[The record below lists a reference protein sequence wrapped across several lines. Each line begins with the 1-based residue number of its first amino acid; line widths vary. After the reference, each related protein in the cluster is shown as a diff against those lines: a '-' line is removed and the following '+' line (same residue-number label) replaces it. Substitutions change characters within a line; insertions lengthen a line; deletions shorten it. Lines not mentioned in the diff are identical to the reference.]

1 MKLEFNDDEM
11 LDLSNDLETA
21 SESHKERIYKN
32 ALRKAAD
39 ASTDNLSTE
48 VSGVEPYRNGGWKRV
63 LALAACVVLIG
74 GGVIGSGYLISRNSL
89 QNGTEENIA
98 DTVETTTEE
107 TPTEA
112 ETDPETEIIRNTP
125 PFGDISGMDYS
136 LPEVFGY
143 GSVLPAETVNAIADY
158 FSTLEWTETD
168 ISGYSAQECYSSLA
182 FNFIP
187 ATDEYKSE
195 NEGISIGIY
204 ALDFLSVCDS
214 TTGQVKGYSIN
225 YKTMRDDLDAI
236 IGADPAVSPTEY
248 DMDSKQDICF
258 KMLNTPDYL
267 SQVSGKMQV
276 ITKNDLG
283 YDCFDTEFAVD
294 IDTGRSRSVRRDY
307 STFDQS
313 TAEKIIQT
321 GDLSS
326 LELRSIA
333 NSFSDGHICVED
345 NGVDLPSV
353 RSANRRSVY
362 PAFPDEERHA
372 YDENGVDEWRY
383 RSDCTNCIDAKD
395 SLQFQ
400 ELVFSALYDTDN
412 WEVTENPVYLGRDCI
427 CIDGSNQRYPD
438 FKMLV
443 DRETGIILSFAS
455 YDFDGA
461 PDMVINVTDI
471 AFGDDANTPVIP
483 TFSTDALRE
492 WIDSSQS
499 FIYDLTD

>member
-11 LDLSNDLETA
+11 LDLSNELDTA
-21 SESHKERIYKN
+21 SESHKERIYKS

-48 VSGVEPYRNGGWKRV
+48 VSGVEPYQSVGWKRV

-74 GGVIGSGYLISRNSL
+74 GGVIGSGYLISRNS
-89 QNGTEENIA
+89 QISGTGEDMT
-98 DTVETTTEE
+98 DTVETTTPEG

-112 ETDPETEIIRNTP
+112 ETEPETAILRNTP
-125 PFGDISGMDYS
+125 PFGDIAGMDYS

-168 ISGYSAQECYSSLA
+168 ISGYSTQECYSSQA
-182 FNFIP
+182 FKFIP
-187 ATDEYKSE
+187 AE
-195 NEGISIGIY
+195 NEGITIGIF
-204 ALDFLSVCDS
+204 ALDFLSVYDS
-214 TTGQVKGYSIN
+214 ATGQVKSYSIN
-225 YKTMRDDLDAI
+225 YKAMRDDLDAI

-313 TAEKIIQT
+313 TAEEIIQT

-326 LELRSIA
+326 LQLRSMA

-345 NGVDLPSV
+345 NGTDLPSV
-353 RSANRRSVY
+353 HSANRRSVY
-362 PAFPDEERHA
+362 PSFPDEERHA
-372 YDENGVDEWRY
+372 YDENGVDIWRY
-383 RSDCTNCIDAKD
+383 RSDCINCIDAKD

-412 WEVTENPVYLGRDCI
+412 WEVTEDTVYLGRDCI

-461 PDMVINVTDI
+461 PDMAINVTDI
-471 AFGDDANTPVIP
+471 AFGDDADAPVIP

-492 WIDSSQS
+492 WIDSSQH

>member
-11 LDLSNDLETA
+11 LDLSNELDTA
-21 SESHKERIYKN
+21 SESHKERIYKS

-48 VSGVEPYRNGGWKRV
+48 VSGVEPYPSGGWKRV

-74 GGVIGSGYLISRNSL
+74 GGVIGSGYLISRNS
-89 QNGTEENIA
+89 QISGTGEDMT
-98 DTVETTTEE
+98 DTVETTTPEE
-107 TPTEA
+107 NPTEA
-112 ETDPETEIIRNTP
+112 ETEPETEIIRNTP
-125 PFGDISGMDYS
+125 PFGDIAGMDYS

-214 TTGQVKGYSIN
+214 TTGQVKSYSIN
-225 YKTMRDDLDAI
+225 YKAMRDDLDAI

-276 ITKNDLG
+276 ITKMIWA
-283 YDCFDTEFAVD
+283 T
-294 IDTGRSRSVRRDY
+294 
-307 STFDQS
+307 
-313 TAEKIIQT
+313 TASIR
-321 GDLSS
+321 SS
-326 LELRSIA
+326 LWI
-333 NSFSDGHICVED
+333 
-345 NGVDLPSV
+345 
-353 RSANRRSVY
+353 
-362 PAFPDEERHA
+362 
-372 YDENGVDEWRY
+372 
-383 RSDCTNCIDAKD
+383 
-395 SLQFQ
+395 
-400 ELVFSALYDTDN
+400 
-412 WEVTENPVYLGRDCI
+412 
-427 CIDGSNQRYPD
+427 
-438 FKMLV
+438 
-443 DRETGIILSFAS
+443 
-455 YDFDGA
+455 
-461 PDMVINVTDI
+461 
-471 AFGDDANTPVIP
+471 
-483 TFSTDALRE
+483 STLDVHG
-492 WIDSSQS
+492 Q
-499 FIYDLTD
+499 

>member
-1 MKLEFNDDEM
+1 MKLEFNEEEM
-11 LDLSNDLETA
+11 LEVSKKINTA
-21 SESHKERIYKN
+21 SDSRKERIFRN
-32 ALRKAAD
+32 AVRKAD
-39 ASTDNLSTE
+39 MEEELSPE
-48 VSGVEPYRNGGWKRV
+48 VRGVEQYRKNGWRNV
-63 LALAACVVLIG
+63 LALAACLVLIG
-74 GGVIGSGYLISRNSL
+74 GGVIGSGYFISRNSL
-89 QNGTEENIA
+89 QNGTEDNMT
-98 DTVETTTEE
+98 DTVETTTLKEE
-107 TPTEA
+107 PTEA
-112 ETDPETEIIRNTP
+112 ETEPETEIIRNTP

-136 LPEVFGY
+136 LPEVFGF

-168 ISGYSAQECYSSLA
+168 ISGYSAQECYSSMA
-182 FNFIP
+182 FNFVP
-187 ATDEYKSE
+187 ATDEYMFE
-195 NEGISIGIY
+195 NEGITIGIY
-204 ALDFLSVCDS
+204 ALDFLAVYDS
-214 TTGQVKGYSIN
+214 TTDQTTGYSID

-236 IGADPAVSPTEY
+236 IGADPAVSPKEY
-248 DMDSKQDICF
+248 DMDNKQDICF

-276 ITKNDLG
+276 ITKNDLD

-294 IDTGRSRSVRRDY
+294 IDTGRSWSVRRDY

-313 TAEKIIQT
+313 TAEEIIQT

-326 LELRSIA
+326 LQLRSMA
-333 NSFSDGHICVED
+333 TSFSDGHICVED
-345 NGVDLPSV
+345 NGTDLPSV

-362 PAFPDEERHA
+362 PVFPDEERHA
-372 YDENGVDEWRY
+372 YDENGIDEWRY

-412 WEVTENPVYLGRDCI
+412 WEITDNPVYLGRDCI

-455 YDFDGA
+455 YDFNGA
-461 PDMVINVTDI
+461 PDMMINVTDI
-471 AFGDDANTPVIP
+471 AFGDDADAPETP

-492 WIDSSQS
+492 WIDSSQH
-499 FIYDLTD
+499 FIYDLTN